1 MKNLLLYLT
10 CHFTFLSISQSQNIQ
25 SPSDFLGYELG
36 TKFSR
41 HNQVVDYF
49 KYVSNE
55 LSNKVILEKY
65 GETNERRPLYVSY
78 ISSPE
83 NILKLEKIRK
93 NNLNNTGVLKSNTK
107 LDNDI
112 AIVWLSYNVHGNESS
127 STEAAMKTLYELVT
141 KKSGWLKNTL
151 VIMDPCIN
159 PDGRDRYANWYNQN
173 ETTPLN
179 SDYNTREHNE
189 PWPGGR
195 ANHYLFDLN
204 RDWAWLT
211 QKESRDR
218 LKVYNKWLP
227 HIHVDF
233 HEQGIDEPY
242 YFAPAAEPLHEEITD
257 WQRKFQVDIGNNNAK
272 YFDKNG
278 WLYFTR
284 ERFDLLYPSYGDT
297 YPTFLGAI
305 GMTYEQAG
313 GGDAGLAVENSEG
326 EIVSL
331 IDRINHHTT
340 TGLAT
345 VEISSLNAK
354 KINTEF
360 IKFYD
365 SQKNKK
371 INYLIKGN
379 SDKVKALLNLLDSHE
394 IEYSFSS
401 EKQKISAYNY
411 YENKTDKYD
420 IEKNILV
427 VKTNQPKGRLV
438 KILLEPKTK
447 LVDPLTYDITAWSL
461 PYAYG
466 LLGYETTENIK
477 TYDYKDKFKSNQN
490 TENAIGYIFEWKSL
504 KDAQFLSELFKNNF
518 NIRYNDKEITTNNKS
533 FKPGSIII
541 LKRDQEID
549 NFNNSI
555 MRLANNYERNAHAIL
570 TGISENGPDLG
581 SSDIKLMERKTV
593 AVLAGD
599 GISSLNYGAIW
610 HFFERQLNYPLKHIN
625 LNGFSRTDMSN
636 IDVLILPSGFYN
648 SEKIKLKLK
657 NWVKNGG
664 KIIAIDRALNSL
676 STMDLGLTKNNN
688 IIENN
693 VSFVSDFSS
702 RNNQENN
709 ENHNLV
715 KYNERN
721 RSRIDNSISGAIF
734 KINLDNSH
742 PMAYGYEN
750 DFYYSL
756 KIGNSSYKLLDSGY
770 NIGFLNSELKT
781 VSGFAGKDAL
791 KKISNSLVF
800 GHQNYGKGSFV
811 YMVDNPLFRSFWE
824 NGKLLLV
831 NSIFFIN

>member
-1 MKNLLLYLT
+1 
-10 CHFTFLSISQSQNIQ
+10 
-25 SPSDFLGYELG
+25 
-36 TKFSR
+36 
-41 HNQVVDYF
+41 
-49 KYVSNE
+49 
-55 LSNKVILEKY
+55 
-65 GETNERRPLYVSY
+65 
-78 ISSPE
+78 
-83 NILKLEKIRK
+83 
-93 NNLNNTGVLKSNTK
+93 
-107 LDNDI
+107 
-112 AIVWLSYNVHGNESS
+112 
-127 STEAAMKTLYELVT
+127 
-141 KKSGWLKNTL
+141 
-151 VIMDPCIN
+151 
-159 PDGRDRYANWYNQN
+159 
-173 ETTPLN
+173 
-179 SDYNTREHNE
+179 
-189 PWPGGR
+189 
-195 ANHYLFDLN
+195 
-204 RDWAWLT
+204 
-211 QKESRDR
+211 
-218 LKVYNKWLP
+218 
-227 HIHVDF
+227 
-233 HEQGIDEPY
+233 
-242 YFAPAAEPLHEEITD
+242 
-257 WQRKFQVDIGNNNAK
+257 
-272 YFDKNG
+272 
-278 WLYFTR
+278 
-284 ERFDLLYPSYGDT
+284 
-297 YPTFLGAI
+297 
-305 GMTYEQAG
+305 
-313 GGDAGLAVENSEG
+313 
-326 EIVSL
+326 
-331 IDRINHHTT
+331 
-340 TGLAT
+340 
-345 VEISSLNAK
+345 
-354 KINTEF
+354 
-360 IKFYD
+360 
-365 SQKNKK
+365 
-371 INYLIKGN
+371 
-379 SDKVKALLNLLDSHE
+379 
-394 IEYSFSS
+394 
-401 EKQKISAYNY
+401 
-411 YENKTDKYD
+411 
-420 IEKNILV
+420 
-427 VKTNQPKGRLV
+427 
-438 KILLEPKTK
+438 
-447 LVDPLTYDITAWSL
+447 
-461 PYAYG
+461 
-466 LLGYETTENIK
+466 
-477 TYDYKDKFKSNQN
+477 
-490 TENAIGYIFEWKSL
+490 
-504 KDAQFLSELFKNNF
+504 
-518 NIRYNDKEITTNNKS
+518 
-533 FKPGSIII
+533 
-541 LKRDQEID
+541 
-549 NFNNSI
+549 

-688 IIENN
+688 VIENN